1 MFTFVSLGLWDSCDV
16 IERLIEGGVEE
27 VWTCFAHFILG
38 MHILSRFG
46 CCGRRGLDV
55 SVVFILR
62 HSEDSCEPVWQ
73 TLRHEVHCLVSGSRI
88 QQ

>member
-1 MFTFVSLGLWDSCDV
+1 MFTFVSLCLWDSCDV
-16 IERLIEGGVEE
+16 IEGGAEE

-38 MHILSRFG
+38 VHILSGLG

-55 SVVFILR
+55 SVFFILR
-62 HSEDSCEPVWQ
+62 YSVDSCEPVWQ
-73 TLRHEVHCLVSGSRI
+73 TLRHEVHRLVSGSRI